1 MELSFFL
8 SSLALVLVILN
19 SLTMRVVKDKA
30 AEINQSVSILVPMRN
45 EEGNVSG
52 SISSLLKQRGLN
64 DSEIVVLNDHST
76 DKTESELAKF
86 SNIKVFF

>member
-45 EEGNVSG
+45 EESNVSG
-52 SISSLLKQRGLN
+52 SISSLLK
-64 DSEIVVLNDHST
+64 
-76 DKTESELAKF
+76 
-86 SNIKVFF
+86 